1 MALKEEF
8 CMAIGDIR
16 KTIRVGKDEDYSSD
30 KEMEKPIPSGEQ
42 SGQEVDDF
50 LVAIRTRGLDVLEDE
65 PQLPYS
71 ALERRI
77 VADPDEIDVTPAP
90 VAPESA
96 SDPVRVYLREMGA
109 SPLLTREGEVE
120 IAKRIERGQLSMLKA
135 LSRCPLVIH
144 QVMTLGD
151 DLKRGMRS
159 IKEIVVFDEEEVT
172 DEILQRRLNQI
183 TGRIE
188 QLHKHYKVACR
199 LGERLETLSEKKKA
213 REYRRCRRDLGREII
228 GMSLII
234 RSLGLNH

>member
-1 MALKEEF
+1 MADL
-8 CMAIGDIR
+8 R
-16 KTIRVGKDEDYSSD
+16 KTTRVGNRVENEEGYSADSETD
-30 KEMEKPIPSGEQ
+30 TPVPPGGPSTQ
-42 SGQEVDDF
+42 DMDD
-50 LVAIRTRGLDVLEDE
+50 LLSSIRTRGLDVVEEE
-65 PQLPYS
+65 PQLPS
-71 ALERRI
+71 ALERRL
-77 VADPDEIDVTPAP
+77 VSDSDEIDMSPAP
-90 VAPESA
+90 SAPDA
-96 SDPVRVYLREMGA
+96 ANDPVRVYLREMGA

-172 DEILQRRLNQI
+172 DEILQRRLNQM

-199 LGERLETLSEKKKA
+199 LA
-213 REYRRCRRDLGREII
+213 
-228 GMSLII
+228 
-234 RSLGLNH
+234 